1 METSG
6 RVGANLGGFA
16 WMLLLGIAT
25 GNWILIAGPVLLA
38 FVGIRWFRKPGHV
51 TLWVVGWSALAMN
64 VYYDQIPERFL
75 GISTGKDMMSL
86 PLVNIVFG
94 ALVVLVIWFIAR
106 AES

>member
-6 RVGANLGGFA
+6 RVGATLGCFA

-38 FVGIRWFRKPGHV
+38 LVGLKWLHKPRHV
-51 TLWVVGWSALAMN
+51 ALWGIGWSALAMN
-64 VYYDQIPERFL
+64 IYYDQIPERFL
-75 GISTGKDMMSL
+75 GISTGKEVMSL
-86 PLVNIVFG
+86 LLVNIVFG